1 MFRFLELVFD
11 GFLKLEKWN
20 QDGVKFPLLV
30 VRTSDSVSGLLWD
43 RTQDQVLL
51 VRQNR
56 VAMKTDEN
64 PTGSLVEL
72 VAGRFDVNLGPKAL
86 FVKEA
91 KEEAGANITEE
102 DVDILNTGASL
113 ALSPGVL
120 TERAYLAFVE
130 IRAEHLDDGESYGVA
145 ADGES
150 TNRVWMPV
158 AEFLAATHQDL
169 RVFTLAREL
178 ENRLL
183 KERLAALE
191 AAK

>member
-1 MFRFLELVFD
+1 MFSLTRLVFN
-11 GFLKLEKWN
+11 GFLKVEEWA
-20 QDGVKFPLLV
+20 GIGIKFPLIV
-30 VRTSDSVSGLLWD
+30 VRTTDSCSGLLWD
-43 RTQDQVLL
+43 RTKDCVLL
-51 VRQNR
+51 VRQKR
-56 VAMKTDEN
+56 VAMVSDSN
-64 PTGSLVEL
+64 PDGELVEL

-91 KEEAGANITEE
+91 KEEAGANLSE
-102 DVDILNTGASL
+102 DDVEILNHGEPL

-130 IRAEHLDDGESYGVA
+130 IREEHLDEGDAFGAEAEGEQ
-145 ADGES
+145 

-158 AEFLAATHQDL
+158 QEFLATRHQDL

-183 KERLAALE
+183 KERLAVLS
-191 AAK
+191 AA